1 MGRLTVQIFV
11 GSSESEAKKFA
22 AATFDVKRPVE
33 EAEEDFAKPASW
45 TDDAD
50 SNIPAF
56 QRDPIGYVRG
66 KFQQFVNVAVHDP
79 VGAFKKHPETGAGV
93 GVVAATLLGMI
104 GLCAS
109 TSVQCSG
116 LTPQSSLRSFRPP
129 SRRRPRP
136 RSRRRARSRRRR
148 RMRRRPTRPSSPPTR
163 LSPTHL

>member
-1 MGRLTVQIFV
+1 MRSGRCRATSSSTTCVGLYARVRLTAQIFV
-11 GSSESEAKKFA
+11 GSSESEATKFA

-56 QRDPIGYVRG
+56 QRDPIGHVRA

-104 GLCAS
+104 GLCACDGR
-109 TSVQCSG
+109 TELVG
-116 LTPQSSLRSFRPP
+116 
-129 SRRRPRP
+129 
-136 RSRRRARSRRRR
+136 
-148 RMRRRPTRPSSPPTR
+148 
-163 LSPTHL
+163 